1 MAVLGAQELREGLMV
16 TPSVRLVSPLGQG
29 GMGSVWLAEHLS
41 LRTRVVVKFMS
52 GVLASSDDAK
62 ARFAREASA
71 AAQVK
76 SPHVVQM
83 LDHGVAA
90 GGAPYIV
97 MEYLEGKDLSHHLA
111 ERRILPPE
119 EVATIITQVGKALS
133 RAHAAGILHRDIKPE
148 NIFLCDQPDGEI
160 FAKLLDF
167 GIAKA
172 LDDAVDNTTRTGSV
186 VGTPSYMSPE
196 QIVGAKSIDLRS
208 DLWSLGVVAFDA
220 LTGQKP
226 FRGET
231 IGALAVEI
239 HGALPMPSAINPSLP
254 PALDGWFAKACARE
268 PAARF
273 ASAKE
278 LAATLTAVVTGAPAR
293 AIMPSLVEA
302 SAHDVGVART
312 RSSTDAGTSVRVP
325 PPARSRVIAL
335 AAIGVTVAVVAFVV
349 VVAIAGR
356 IRPSTAASVTS
367 AMSASPSVMAA
378 PVPPP
383 STLPVPDPAPSSSGL
398 AATPSVKPSRRSY
411 PAPSTS
417 SRKVVPSHK
426 IDNDDI
432 K

>member
-1 MAVLGAQELREGLMV
+1 MV
-16 TPSVRLVSPLGQG
+16 TPTVRLVAPLGQG
-29 GMGSVWLAEHLS
+29 GMGSVWLDDHLS

-52 GVLASSDDAK
+52 GVLASSDEAK

-76 SPHVVQM
+76 SPHVVHM
-83 LDHGVAA
+83 LDHGVAES
-90 GGAPYIV
+90 GAPYIV
-97 MEYLEGKDLSHHLA
+97 MEYLEGKDLSHRLA
-111 ERRILPPE
+111 EQRVLPPE

-172 LDDAVDNTTRTGSV
+172 LDEAVDDTTRTGSV

-196 QIVGAKSIDLRS
+196 QIVGAKTIDLKS

-239 HGALPMPSAINPSLP
+239 HGRLPMPSSVNPALP

-273 ASAKE
+273 ANAKE

-293 AIMPSLVEA
+293 AILPSLAEP
-302 SAHDVGVART
+302 SEHVGVART
-312 RSSTDAGTSVRVP
+312 RSSTDAGTSVRVSP
-325 PPARSRVIAL
+325 PGRPKVIAL
-335 AAIGVTVAVVAFVV
+335 AAIGVTVAVLAFSVV
-349 VVAIAGR
+349 VTVAGR
-356 IRPSTAASVTS
+356 IRPTTVAAVTS
-367 AMSASPSVMAA
+367 AAAAASGSPSLMEAPLPLPSMLPPAA
-378 PVPPP
+378 P
-383 STLPVPDPAPSSSGL
+383 AASSSGL
-398 AATPSVKPSRRSY
+398 AAAPSVKPSRRSH

-417 SRKVVPSHK
+417 SRKTAPSHK